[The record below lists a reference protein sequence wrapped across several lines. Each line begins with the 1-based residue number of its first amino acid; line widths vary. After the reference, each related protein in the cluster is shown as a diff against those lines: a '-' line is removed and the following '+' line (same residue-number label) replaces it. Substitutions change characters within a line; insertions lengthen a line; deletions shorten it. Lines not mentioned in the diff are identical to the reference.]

1 MNPSRPREGSTMYY
15 SLWRLPAAQRHD
27 VCTLLHFIHTLASSL
42 HDVSEPTVAEQKIHW
57 WHEEVERL
65 GQGQARHPSSV
76 AVQPLVQRYAIQTHD
91 FLPVLQANNQ
101 EKFNN
106 ASTDTEL
113 GERLMQDYG
122 TRLRLC
128 ERVLQT
134 PASCY
139 QDTITTTSEQSI
151 FKEQESSEQPSLAPA
166 WAIGLGE
173 IERLR
178 QLVFLHHRAY
188 PVFPDDAYNAV
199 NLPVDKLTQADQQ
212 DAVSTLL
219 TQRID
224 LALAALEEALAGEQ
238 AESRAASRAAQRESA
253 GLATSLPLIIYAQLR
268 HKQLL
273 QWRQEPLKLITEYTT
288 LTPVKKFW
296 FTWRLRRQLHR

>member
-1 MNPSRPREGSTMYY
+1 M
-15 SLWRLPAAQRHD
+15 
-27 VCTLLHFIHTLASSL
+27 TLASRPLRSKKFTGGMKKSN
-42 HDVSEPTVAEQKIHW
+42 DWDKDKPAT
-57 WHEEVERL
+57 RP
-65 GQGQARHPSSV
+65 ARHPSGV
-76 AVQPLVQRYAIQTHD
+76 AVQPLLQRYAIQTHD
-91 FLPVLQANNQ
+91 FLPVVQANNQ

-106 ASTDTEL
+106 ASTDAEL
-113 GERLMQDYG
+113 GERLIQDYG

-128 ERVLQT
+128 DRILQT

-139 QDTITTTSEQSI
+139 RDTNTTTVEQTI
-151 FKEQESSEQPSLAPA
+151 FNAQESSEQPSLAPA

-178 QLVFLHHRAY
+178 QLVFLHHKAY
-188 PVFPDDAYNAV
+188 PVFPDDAYSAV
-199 NLPVDKLTQADQQ
+199 NLPVDKLTQPDQH
-212 DAVSTLL
+212 DAVRTLL

-224 LALAALEEALAGEQ
+224 LALATLDEALAGEQ
-238 AESRAASRAAQRESA
+238 AESRATSRAAQRESA
-253 GLATSLPLIIYAQLR
+253 DLATSLPLIIYAQLR

-273 QWRQEPLKLITEYTT
+273 QWRQEPLKLLTQYST